1 MMTDKEV
8 HITPELHESR
18 RPLRLAGRD
27 YLWPL
32 IFLLSMSL
40 MGLRFPLGYLL
51 VPIILIKRFR
61 EDRYDFLIMLTLF
74 FGGFG
79 LIGEGTLPIKPWDI
93 AFIVSV
99 IGLVIMRKNAL
110 MKKTIMLILAYAA
123 ALIFIATFSE
133 ERMMVQIRT
142 IRGYLF
148 FIYFIVP
155 MMVFAGLQFD
165 MLVFFRRLIPYVI
178 ILCCFYIFDGFIAN
192 GHFLLPC
199 THIAFEAESVFYD
212 PVYYGFGFFPRIY
225 PPGLFIAVLAMYPFA
240 RIYKPAPW
248 QWIVMLLSLG
258 ATRTFTV
265 ISGLIAT
272 YVLSMPNLKRTFS
285 YAIGAVAFVCVIYF
299 VDSMIPANNE
309 NGDSALRVYSSVQ
322 QIIDLESAQDDED
335 ISELG
340 SGRLGQALP
349 KFELVSEYD
358 KEAVGLGFLHSELTT
373 NPRYIIDNPFY
384 SDVTKAEEVA
394 TGIEVEPLQVY
405 LSAGYIGVIIHFA
418 FLFAIYYLVR
428 KYRYSFYFLTVLFG
442 LFWFGLG
449 GFAQLNAQDGL
460 ILCSFVYSLVIL
472 DGKNQ
477 KCNS

>member
-148 FIYFIVP
+148 FIYS
-155 MMVFAGLQFD
+155 Q
-165 MLVFFRRLIPYVI
+165 
-178 ILCCFYIFDGFIAN
+178 
-192 GHFLLPC
+192 
-199 THIAFEAESVFYD
+199 
-212 PVYYGFGFFPRIY
+212 
-225 PPGLFIAVLAMYPFA
+225 
-240 RIYKPAPW
+240 
-248 QWIVMLLSLG
+248 
-258 ATRTFTV
+258 
-265 ISGLIAT
+265 
-272 YVLSMPNLKRTFS
+272 
-285 YAIGAVAFVCVIYF
+285 
-299 VDSMIPANNE
+299 
-309 NGDSALRVYSSVQ
+309 
-322 QIIDLESAQDDED
+322 
-335 ISELG
+335 
-340 SGRLGQALP
+340 
-349 KFELVSEYD
+349 
-358 KEAVGLGFLHSELTT
+358 
-373 NPRYIIDNPFY
+373 
-384 SDVTKAEEVA
+384 
-394 TGIEVEPLQVY
+394 
-405 LSAGYIGVIIHFA
+405 
-418 FLFAIYYLVR
+418 
-428 KYRYSFYFLTVLFG
+428 
-442 LFWFGLG
+442 
-449 GFAQLNAQDGL
+449 
-460 ILCSFVYSLVIL
+460 
-472 DGKNQ
+472 
-477 KCNS
+477 

>member
-1 MMTDKEV
+1 
-8 HITPELHESR
+8 
-18 RPLRLAGRD
+18 
-27 YLWPL
+27 
-32 IFLLSMSL
+32 
-40 MGLRFPLGYLL
+40 
-51 VPIILIKRFR
+51 
-61 EDRYDFLIMLTLF
+61 
-74 FGGFG
+74 
-79 LIGEGTLPIKPWDI
+79 
-93 AFIVSV
+93 
-99 IGLVIMRKNAL
+99 MRKDAL

-155 MMVFAGLQFD
+155 MMVFAGRQFD

-199 THIAFEAESVFYD
+199 THIAFEAVSVFYD

-272 YVLSMPNLKRTFS
+272 YAISMPDVRRTLRYVSVGIGVIAVLYFIDS
-285 YAIGAVAFVCVIYF
+285 AIPYK
-299 VDSMIPANNE
+299 SE

-322 QIIDLESAQDDED
+322 QIVNFGDAQDDED
-335 ISELG
+335 IAELG

-373 NPRYIIDNPFY
+373 NPRYIIDNPY
-384 SDVTKAEEVA
+384 YNDIERSEEVA

-405 LSAGYIGVIIHFA
+405 LSAGYMTDRAFCLFIFD
-418 FLFAIYYLVR
+418 FLFCQAI
-428 KYRYSFYFLTVLFG
+428 
-442 LFWFGLG
+442 
-449 GFAQLNAQDGL
+449 
-460 ILCSFVYSLVIL
+460 
-472 DGKNQ
+472 
-477 KCNS
+477 